1 MFFAFIGFDSVTTL
15 AEEVRN
21 PKRDLPIGII
31 ATLAIS
37 TLLYAGA
44 SAVLTG
50 MVPWYCVDN
59 SAPLARAFSFVGN
72 DWATT
77 LIAVCTVTGLSST
90 TLASLF
96 GQPRIFYRMS
106 KDGLLFFL
114 FQSVHPRTQVPYW
127 GTIITGGVAATIAF
141 FLSIDSLQNMISI
154 GTLMAFST
162 VCAGIVILRYQ
173 PAQGEAIARSWR
185 NNATLFVGLFVL
197 LSIALSTALTNLE
210 NDIHPAVP
218 IVLALLALLPIVRLA
233 LLPVNQANTSRDL
246 FLCPLVPW
254 LPCAGIFTN
263 VYLICSLDWE
273 SYVRIVVWTVL
284 GFCIYFGYG
293 IRYSRLGR
301 KGDID
306 TALEQ
311 GALNPRGGARN

>member
-1 MFFAFIGFDSVTTL
+1 MGFDSVTTL
-15 AEEVRN
+15 AEEVQN
-21 PKRDLPIGII
+21 PKRDLPIGIMT
-31 ATLAIS
+31 TLAIS
-37 TLLYAGA
+37 TALYAGA

-50 MVPWYCVDN
+50 MLPWYCVDN

-77 LIAVCTVTGLSST
+77 LIAVCTVTGLSTT

-106 KDGLLFFL
+106 KDGLLFYL

-127 GTIITGGVAATIAF
+127 GTIITGAVAATIAF

-173 PAQGEAIARSWR
+173 PQQGESLTRSWR
-185 NNATLFVGLFVL
+185 NNATVFVAVFVV
-197 LSIALSTALTNLE
+197 LSIALSVALTNIERDLSV
-210 NDIHPAVP
+210 AVP
-218 IVLALLALLPIVRLA
+218 IVLGLLTLLPVIRLA
-233 LLPVNQANTSRDL
+233 LLPVNAANTSADL

-254 LPCAGIFTN
+254 LPCCGIFTN

-273 SYVRIVVWTVL
+273 SYVRILVWTVL
-284 GFCIYFGYG
+284 GFLIYFLYG

-301 KGDID
+301 RGDINK
-306 TALEQ
+306 AQEQ
-311 GALNPRGGARN
+311 GTLNAHHRAQD